1 MQIERIEKDNELL
14 FKVTGSLSGMPDS
27 APKFFNQVSSELQS
41 SRKNLA
47 LDFSKLMF
55 LDSMAI
61 GLLVGII
68 IKAKNLNCTV
78 HILNAQP
85 LIRDIL
91 EATQLKKL
99 YPDLY

>member
-1 MQIERIEKDNELL
+1 MQMERIENENGLL
-14 FKVTGSLSGMPDS
+14 FKVAGSLSGMPDS
-27 APKFFNQVSSELQS
+27 APKFFNQISSELQS
-41 SRKNLA
+41 SKKNLT
-47 LDFSKLMF
+47 LDFARLMF

-68 IKAKNLNCTV
+68 IKAKNLGCTV
-78 HILNAQP
+78 HIINPQP

>member
-1 MQIERIEKDNELL
+1 MERIENEKELL

-27 APKFFNQVSSELQS
+27 APRFFNQISTDLQAT
-41 SRKNLA
+41 RKNITF
-47 LDFSKLMF
+47 DFQKLMF
-55 LDSMAI
+55 IDSMAI

-68 IKAKNLNCTV
+68 IKAKQINCTV
-78 HILNAQP
+78 HIHNPQP

-99 YPDLY
+99 YPELY